1 MIKIGTLLEI
11 KKQAAEIKRMYE
23 EDPRTKT
30 FNALI
35 YGSLKTGKTSI
46 LRTCPKPVLVHS
58 FDPSGT
64 LVLRDLIEKGEILAD
79 TRFEH
84 EDPFK
89 PSACQLWEKEFNYLY
104 RKEFFKHV
112 GTFAIDSMTTWAS
125 IIMNEVIRRAAKTKK
140 NREIGG
146 APQQQDW
153 LLQMSFI
160 ENYTRKF
167 LSLPCHCVLLGHADQ
182 QKDENG
188 ANVGDLS
195 IMITGKLR
203 ERIPA
208 LFSEIYYLRIKD
220 YKQGTRE
227 LLTQQVYGVQA
238 GSRLGFGGKL
248 EKTEPPDIKKIM
260 AKCGLD
266 TSDKPLFSELEY
278 EEETITT
285 TATNT

>member
-1 MIKIGTLLEI
+1 MIKIGALLEI
-11 KKQAAEIKRMYE
+11 KKQAAEIKKMYE

-104 RKEFFKHV
+104 RKDFFKHV
-112 GTFAIDSMTTWAS
+112 GTFAIDSMTTWSS
-125 IIMNEVIRRAAKTKK
+125 IIMNEVIRRAAKAKK

-160 ENYTRKF
+160 ENYIRKF

-182 QKDENG
+182 AKNEEG
-188 ANVGDLS
+188 AAVGDLG
-195 IMITGKLR
+195 IMITGKLK

-220 YKQGTRE
+220 YKIGSRE
-227 LLTQQVYGVQA
+227 LLTQPLYGIQA
-238 GSRLGFGGKL
+238 GSRLGYKGLLG
-248 EKTEPPDIKKIM
+248 KTEPPDIKKIM
-260 AKCGLD
+260 DKVGID
-266 TSDKPLFSELEY
+266 SSDKPLFKDI
-278 EEETITT
+278 EEEEEEKDG
-285 TATNT
+285 

>member
-1 MIKIGTLLEI
+1 MFRKEVIKIGTLLSI
-11 KKQAAEIKRMYE
+11 KKQAEEIKKMYE
-23 EDPRTKT
+23 SDPRTKT

-35 YGSLKTGKTSI
+35 YGSLKTGKTSL

-64 LVLRDLIEKGEILAD
+64 LVLRDLIDKGEILAD

-89 PSACQLWEKEFNYLY
+89 PTACKLWEENFNLLY
-104 RKEFFKHV
+104 RKGFFDHV
-112 GTFAIDSMTTWAS
+112 GTFALDSMTTWAS

-140 NREIGG
+140 NREVGG

-160 ENYTRKF
+160 ENYIRKF

-182 QKDENG
+182 PKNEEG
-188 ANVGDLS
+188 ANTGDLS

-220 YKQGTRE
+220 YKAGTRE
-227 LLTQQVYGVQA
+227 LLTQAVYGIQA

-260 AKCGLD
+260 TKCGLD
-266 TSDKPLFSELEY
+266 TSDKPLFNELKDDEEIQSE
-278 EEETITT
+278 
-285 TATNT
+285 

>member
-11 KKQAAEIKRMYE
+11 KKQAAEIKKLYE

-64 LVLRDLIEKGEILAD
+64 LVLRDLIEKEEILAD

-104 RKEFFKHV
+104 RKDFFKHV

-160 ENYTRKF
+160 ENYIRKF

-182 QKDENG
+182 PKDSEG
-188 ANVGDLS
+188 ANAGDLS

-227 LLTQQVYGVQA
+227 LLTQAVYGIQA
-238 GSRLGFGGKL
+238 GSRLGYKGL
-248 EKTEPPDIKKIM
+248 LDKTEPPDIRKIM
-260 AKCGLD
+260 DKVGIN
-266 TSDKPLFSELEY
+266 SSNKPLFKDMKD
-278 EEETITT
+278 EEDVITKDG
-285 TATNT
+285 